1 MKSYKPGSATYK
13 DNIPIVETTDT
24 NHADNV
30 NQAPKQLIENDI
42 ALKEQMDGYG
52 FSVVDGT
59 LCVNV
64 HPVWRRKCSSTRLI
78 RRFVHLRLRITL
90 RRSTSACARLIGA
103 TRTMRG
109 LWTPM
114 VASTTTT
121 RTGLFAALRLVGFAN
136 RIIVLIPG
144 THGCRDIF

>member
-52 FSVVDGT
+52 FFVVNGA
-59 LCVNV
+59 LCVTYE
-64 HPVWRRKCSSTRLI
+64 SE
-78 RRFVHLRLRITL
+78 
-90 RRSTSACARLIGA
+90 
-103 TRTMRG
+103 
-109 LWTPM
+109 
-114 VASTTTT
+114 
-121 RTGLFAALRLVGFAN
+121 
-136 RIIVLIPG
+136 
-144 THGCRDIF
+144 D